1 MIKIKKGELHMN
13 KRQWRVG
20 IFLFD
25 DVEVLDF
32 AGPFEVFSVTE
43 IENDQQPFVV
53 ETVSEKGNLV
63 IATNGLKVQPDYSF
77 DNVPRFDIL
86 IIPGGLGAREREM
99 YNDNV
104 INWITNQMKTVQLMT
119 SVCTGALLLAKAGLL
134 YGKMATTHWASL
146 ERLKIEF
153 PQVEVQREVKFVDEG
168 NIITSGGISAGINMS
183 FHIVKRLLG
192 SEVAQNT
199 AKIMEY
205 EIII

>member
-1 MIKIKKGELHMN
+1 MN

-43 IENDQQPFVV
+43 IENGQQPFVV

-63 IATNGLKVQPDYSF
+63 IASNGLKVQPDYSF

-104 INWITNQMKTVQLMT
+104 INWITSQMKTVQLMT

-134 YGKMATTHWASL
+134 NGKMATTHWASL

-168 NIITSGGISAGINMS
+168 NVITSGGISAGINMS

>member
-1 MIKIKKGELHMN
+1 MN

-63 IATNGLKVQPDYSF
+63 IATNGLKIQPDYSF
-77 DNVPRFDIL
+77 DNVPKFDIL
-86 IIPGGLGAREREM
+86 ILPGGLGAREREM

-134 YGKMATTHWASL
+134 NGKMATTHWASL

-153 PQVEVQREVKFVDEG
+153 PHVEVQREVKFVDEG

-199 AKIMEY
+199 DKIMEY

>member
-1 MIKIKKGELHMN
+1 MN

-63 IATNGLKVQPDYSF
+63 IATNGLKIQPDYSF
-77 DNVPRFDIL
+77 DNVPKFDIL

-134 YGKMATTHWASL
+134 NGKMATTHWASL